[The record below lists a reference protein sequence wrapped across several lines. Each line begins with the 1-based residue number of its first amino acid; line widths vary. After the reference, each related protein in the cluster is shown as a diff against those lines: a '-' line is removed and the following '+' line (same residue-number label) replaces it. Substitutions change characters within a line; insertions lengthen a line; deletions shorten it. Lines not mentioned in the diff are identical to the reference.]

1 MTSYRVR
8 IIGGIDNSV
17 VNSLIL
23 PSDCLSVPK
32 HRCLYTLHVACGN
45 STPFI
50 PSPMDQSLS
59 SPLTQTHHYSAPDT
73 WSPLSITKMKM
84 QRKPRSSTSPSSE
97 HRKKYLTLMPLLCH
111 SVRCHLSLSTWNNVQ
126 LHPQPHQWTLQTCYK
141 RHLRSTRSRGS
152 GSR

>member
-59 SPLTQTHHYSAPDT
+59 SPLTQTHHYSTPDT

-97 HRKKYLTLMPLLCH
+97 HRKKIPYTNAVTLPFSTVPSFTFDMEQCPTASSAAPVNLTNLLQEALKINK
-111 SVRCHLSLSTWNNVQ
+111 VER
-126 LHPQPHQWTLQTCYK
+126 
-141 RHLRSTRSRGS
+141 
-152 GSR
+152 